1 MGWPIHGDTVIR
13 DSRLMVAGGK
23 CHASGY
29 SSAPVISV
37 VTQLVNTAKFSFN
50 IILLV

>member
-37 VTQLVNTAKFSFN
+37 VTQLVNTHSVAY
-50 IILLV
+50 